1 MIFENRRLR
10 VVGTGDTLREGSSG
24 LGRLVIDMAEKRS
37 AAGGTRDGRA
47 ETVGVE
53 V

>member
-1 MIFENRRLR
+1 MTFENRRLR
-10 VVGTGDTLREGSSG
+10 VVGTGGTLGEGYSG
-24 LGRLVIDMAEKRS
+24 LGRLVVEMAEKRS
-37 AAGGTRDGRA
+37 PARGTSDGRA